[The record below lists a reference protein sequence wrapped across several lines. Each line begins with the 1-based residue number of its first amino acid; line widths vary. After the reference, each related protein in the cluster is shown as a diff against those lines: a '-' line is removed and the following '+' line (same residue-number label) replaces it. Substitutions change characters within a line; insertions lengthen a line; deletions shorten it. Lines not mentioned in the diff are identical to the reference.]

1 MNTISQ
7 LRLRPAHYYILVS
20 ASMEQVI
27 GAALSTLVGVIIP
40 MIQLILHPEL
50 SAVMQ
55 GIIGA
60 AGLVGIGVGSLSIG
74 RLADR
79 YGYLLWF
86 RLCPVII
93 MCGAAVVY
101 LLPSPWMLTL
111 GFFIC
116 GIGVGGG
123 YSLDSAYISE
133 LMPRRWGAFMVGVA
147 KASCAIGFIG
157 AAVVCWLML
166 LHSPEPRIWPHMALI
181 LGVGGVV
188 TLLLRVYWAESP
200 VWLMKHGRKADA
212 LKAAQ
217 HFFGPDVTVDEAAD
231 QPAAAVPLSE
241 LFRGVNLKRVIFS
254 GIPWACEGVGVYGI
268 GVFLP
273 VLVMALGIETT
284 ATAGIHRIVDSV
296 MITAAVN
303 FFILPGFIVG
313 LWMVVKGFDPA
324 RMLVSGFIACVAG
337 LAILL
342 AAYLMHWPVWVS
354 MVGFIIFELF
364 LNGGPHLITFI
375 IPARIFPIAD
385 RGTGTGIA
393 SMLGKAGAVVG
404 VFLMP
409 MLLQWGGMTL
419 VLVFTGA
426 TMATGAVISAVYGKE
441 LAV

>member
-7 LRLRPAHYYILVS
+7 LRLRPVHYYILVS
-20 ASMEQVI
+20 SSMEQVT
-27 GAALSTLVGVIIP
+27 GAVMSTLVGVIIP
-40 MIQLILHPEL
+40 MIQLVMHPEL

-55 GIIGA
+55 GLIGA
-60 AGLVGIGVGSLSIG
+60 AGLVGIGIGSLCIG

-79 YGYLLWF
+79 FGYLLWF

-93 MCGAAVVY
+93 MAGATVVY
-101 LLPSPWMLTL
+101 VWPSPWMLTL

-133 LMPRRWGAFMVGVA
+133 LMPRRWRALMVGIA

-157 AAVVCWLML
+157 AAVICWLML
-166 LHSPEPRIWPHMALI
+166 LHSPEPQIWPRMALI
-181 LGVGGVV
+181 LAAGGVV

-200 VWLMKHGRKADA
+200 VWLMKNGREADA
-212 LKAAQ
+212 LKAVRR
-217 HFFGPDVTVDEAAD
+217 FFGPGVTVDTEA
-231 QPAAAVPLSE
+231 QEPAASQSLSS
-241 LFRGVNLKRVIFS
+241 LFRGENLKRVIFS

-284 ATAGIHRIVDSV
+284 ATTGIHKIIDSV

-303 FFILPGFIVG
+303 FFILPGFIAG
-313 LWMVVKGFDPA
+313 LWMVAKGLDQA
-324 RMLVSGFIACVAG
+324 RMLVTGFIACVAG

-342 AAYLMHWPVWVS
+342 AAYLLHWPVWLS
-354 MVGFIIFELF
+354 MAGFIIFELF

-375 IPARIFPIAD
+375 IPAHIFPIAY
-385 RGTGTGIA
+385 RGTG
-393 SMLGKAGAVVG
+393 
-404 VFLMP
+404 
-409 MLLQWGGMTL
+409 
-419 VLVFTGA
+419 
-426 TMATGAVISAVYGKE
+426 
-441 LAV
+441 